1 MEIGIIGLPRSGKTT
16 LFNAITKG
24 KASIDGY
31 SDKANVGVAKVPDE
45 RIERLATIYQP
56 RRVVNAEIAYTDVPP
71 PPEGFGR
78 TRGIGGE
85 YMNVLQAVD
94 ALLIVVRC
102 FNNPAVAHVDETIDY
117 LRDAGNMLMELI
129 ISDMGIIE
137 RRIERIQHENKGASL
152 QERQHLKNEES
163 LLMTVKKNLDTGIA
177 LRDQGLS
184 EDEVKKLGGF
194 GLLSM
199 KPVIVVPNIDEDQL
213 AIVEKLDQELL
224 KSINSQNMATLPLC
238 AQLEMDLAQ
247 MDSNDE
253 EDFRIA
259 FGIKESSLERMV
271 KTSYGVVGLISFFT
285 VGEDEVRAWEIKA
298 NTIAQ
303 KAAGK
308 IHSDIERGFIRAEVI
323 AYEDLVANGNLV
335 EAKKKGL
342 VRQEG
347 KQYVLKDGDVMHVL
361 FNV

>member
-1 MEIGIIGLPRSGKTT
+1 MEVGIIGLPRSGKTT

-24 KASIDGY
+24 KASVDVY

-45 RIERLATIYQP
+45 RLIRLAKIYNP
-56 RRVVNAEIAYTDVPP
+56 RRLVNAEIAYTDVPP

-85 YMNVLQAVD
+85 YLNLLQAVD

-129 ISDMGIIE
+129 ISDMEIIE
-137 RRIERIQHENKGASL
+137 RRITRIQVENKGATL
-152 QERQHLKNEES
+152 QERQNLKNEEN
-163 LLMTVKKNLDTGIA
+163 LLMAIKKNLDMGIG

-184 EDEVKKLGGF
+184 DDEIKRLGGF

-199 KPVIVVPNIDEDQL
+199 KPVIVVSNIGEDQL
-213 AIVEKLDQELL
+213 DMGEQLNQNLWET
-224 KSINSQNMATLPLC
+224 INSQNMATLALC

-247 MDSNDE
+247 MDANDE
-253 EDFRIA
+253 IDFRRA

-271 KTSYGVVGLISFFT
+271 KTSYGVVGLIAFFT
-285 VGEDEVRAWEIKA
+285 VGEDEVRAWEIKS
-298 NTIAQ
+298 NTKAQ

-308 IHSDIERGFIRAEVI
+308 IHSDLERGFIRAEVI
-323 AYEDLVANGNLV
+323 AYDDLVANGNLV

-347 KQYVLKDGDVMHVL
+347 KQYVVQDGDIMHVL

>member
-56 RRVVNAEIAYTDVPP
+56 RRVVNAQIAYTDVPP

-137 RRIERIQHENKGASL
+137 RRI
-152 QERQHLKNEES
+152 
-163 LLMTVKKNLDTGIA
+163 
-177 LRDQGLS
+177 
-184 EDEVKKLGGF
+184 
-194 GLLSM
+194 
-199 KPVIVVPNIDEDQL
+199 
-213 AIVEKLDQELL
+213 
-224 KSINSQNMATLPLC
+224 
-238 AQLEMDLAQ
+238 
-247 MDSNDE
+247 
-253 EDFRIA
+253 
-259 FGIKESSLERMV
+259 
-271 KTSYGVVGLISFFT
+271 
-285 VGEDEVRAWEIKA
+285 
-298 NTIAQ
+298 
-303 KAAGK
+303 
-308 IHSDIERGFIRAEVI
+308 
-323 AYEDLVANGNLV
+323 
-335 EAKKKGL
+335 
-342 VRQEG
+342 
-347 KQYVLKDGDVMHVL
+347 
-361 FNV
+361 